1 MPPNSS
7 VFQAKILKEETR
19 ATWQEIGID
28 NFRAAITLYDGGF
41 YRNATSRFYY
51 ASFSVLTYELIQQ
64 GARPAFRDNRV
75 TPGHA
80 QLPRLIRAY
89 FAHMRDGRL
98 ENLTAL
104 VTALYLDRLA
114 ADYSLIRVDR
124 QSCRDS

>member
-1 MPPNSS
+1 M
-7 VFQAKILKEETR
+7 

-28 NFRAAITLYDGGF
+28 SFRAAVALYDGGF

-51 ASFSVLTYELIQQ
+51 ASFSALTHELIQR
-64 GARPAFRDNRV
+64 GARPAFHDNRA

-89 FAHMRDGRL
+89 LTHMSDGRL
-98 ENLTAL
+98 DNLTAL

-124 QSCRDS
+124 QSCRDSYLAAKKIFNYLGVLV